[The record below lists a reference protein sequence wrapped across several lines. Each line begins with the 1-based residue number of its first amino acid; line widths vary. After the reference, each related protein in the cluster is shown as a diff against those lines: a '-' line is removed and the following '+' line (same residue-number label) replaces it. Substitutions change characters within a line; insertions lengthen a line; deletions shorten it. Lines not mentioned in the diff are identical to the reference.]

1 MALAGQAEREQGR
14 EGRSGWAFSF
24 VAVLAWVRARLRPSA
39 QGRIIAALLVFT
51 LVKQLILVAAYP
63 PFQGH
68 DEVGHYGYLWTME
81 HFRRLPTLNDNM
93 PVLLGNYDS
102 YTLDWPAVYT
112 ANHPPG
118 YYLLIYPIMKLA
130 GTDAPADLLP
140 RLYALR
146 LASILPFLLTI
157 WLTYLLATTLFP
169 RDTFL
174 ALTAP
179 AAVAFGPQLSFEG
192 AIINNDMLSICF
204 GALLLYLCAAAL
216 RYRLSVR
223 RAFGLGV
230 ALGIG
235 LLVKATLTIFLP
247 LAALVA
253 IWCYWP
259 RPWGQLRTM
268 AYWRGT
274 FAAALALTIPALA
287 IPAPWYAFLKRT
299 YGDFSAFKAIQELQ
313 QYWNVPAGTFWEL
326 LRSKE
331 FHLERI
337 REYFGYF
344 GWQLIPL
351 TEWQERLVYG
361 YLILCGAGLV
371 VGIVRL
377 AWRWRAEGW
386 RPDRVQVAGVALL
399 VLANLVMYGAMIYF
413 GTMFLLTQARYIFPV
428 AAATWLLAMLGLR
441 ALLPERLL
449 APGGGADDRGVAA
462 FNLVLLL
469 GSVLPYAFL

>member
-1 MALAGQAEREQGR
+1 MALAERAEREQLEAR
-14 EGRSGWAFSF
+14 PDKAILLA
-24 VAVLAWVRARLRPSA
+24 AVLSWVRARLRVSA
-39 QGRIIAALLVFT
+39 RGRIIAALLAFT

-81 HFRRLPTLNDNM
+81 HFHRLPTLDDNL
-93 PVLLGNYDS
+93 PVVLGQYDMFS
-102 YTLDWPAVYT
+102 LDWPAVYT

-118 YYLLIYPIMKLA
+118 YYLLTYPIMKLA
-130 GTDAPADLLP
+130 GSDAPGDLFA

-146 LASILPFLLTI
+146 LASIVPFLLTI

-169 RDTFL
+169 RDSFL

-192 AIINNDMLSICF
+192 AIVNNDMLSICF
-204 GALLLYLCAAAL
+204 GTLLLYLCAAAL
-216 RYRLSVR
+216 RRGLPAR

-230 ALGIG
+230 ALGCS
-235 LLVKATLTIFLP
+235 LLVKATLTVFLP
-247 LAALVA
+247 LVALVA
-253 IWCYWP
+253 VWCRWP
-259 RPWGQLRTM
+259 RPWGRVRER

-274 FAAALALTIPALA
+274 LWAALALIVPAAA

-299 YGDFSAFKAIQELQ
+299 YGDFSAFRALQTLQ
-313 QYWNVPAGTFWEL
+313 QYWNVPAGTFWQL

-344 GWQLIPL
+344 GWKLIPL
-351 TEWQERLVYG
+351 TPMQERLVYG
-361 YLILCGAGLV
+361 GLILCGVGLV
-371 VGIVRL
+371 VGVIRL
-377 AWRWRAEGW
+377 GRAWRRCGW
-386 RPDRVQVAGVALL
+386 RPDRVQVTGVTLL
-399 VLANLVMYGAMIYF
+399 VVANLVMYGAMIYF

-428 AAATWLLAMLGLR
+428 AAASALLAMLGLR
-441 ALLPERLL
+441 ALVPERWLRPAAAL
-449 APGGGADDRGVAA
+449 VIAALAA
-462 FNLVLLL
+462 FNLWLLF